1 MSITIKEIAEIA
13 NVSSATVSKV
23 LNDKA
28 PYISDETKKKIFE
41 IARREGYIPNAVAK
55 SLKVKS
61 TKTIGIIIPDVMNL
75 FFSELARGIEDAA
88 EKRGYSV
95 ILCNS
100 DNNEEKEKKYI
111 QVLQEKM
118 VDGIILTAS
127 EKSVE
132 RSLNMRKIPMV
143 LLDRDINTDAK
154 VGKIFVDN
162 ETGEYEACKYMIDKG
177 IKEIAFISSNV
188 ISKSSSQRLNG
199 YKKAL
204 SDNGIEI
211 DEDLIYLDSYTIETG
226 FNGVIEILKKKD
238 FKGICCGNDLIAI
251 GAINALKMKSI
262 NVPEDVKVIGF
273 DDIQI
278 SKYINPPLTTIKQP
292 IYRMGREAV
301 DMLINMINGYDMD
314 YEIILKTSLIER
326 MSC

>member
-1 MSITIKEIAEIA
+1 MAITIKEIAEIA

-23 LNDKA
+23 LNNKA

-41 IARREGYIPNAVAK
+41 IAKREGYIPNAVAK
-55 SLKVKS
+55 SLKIKS

-75 FFSELARGIEDAA
+75 FFSELARGIEDSA

-100 DNNEEKEKKYI
+100 DNNEDKEKKYI
-111 QVLQEKM
+111 RVLQEKM

-132 RSLNMRKIPMV
+132 MSLKMRHTPMV
-143 LLDRDINTDAK
+143 LLDRDLNTDVR

-162 ETGEYEACKYMIDKG
+162 ETGEYEACKYLIEKG

-199 YKKAL
+199 YKRAL
-204 SDNGIEI
+204 ADYGILI
-211 DEDLIYLDSYTIETG
+211 DEDLIFLDSYSIETG
-226 FNGVIEILKKKD
+226 FNGVLEILKKRK

-251 GAINALKMKSI
+251 GAINALKQKQI
-262 NVPEDVKVIGF
+262 RVPDDVKVIGF

-278 SKYINPPLTTIKQP
+278 SKYINPPLTTVKQP
-292 IYRMGREAV
+292 IYQMGKEAV

-314 YEIILKTSLIER
+314 YEIILRTSLIER
-326 MSC
+326 MST

>member
-1 MSITIKEIAEIA
+1 MGITIKEIAELA

-28 PYISDETKKKIFE
+28 PYISEETKKRIFD
-41 IARREGYIPNAVAK
+41 IAKKEGYIPNAVAK

-143 LLDRDINTDAK
+143 LLDRDINTDVK

-162 ETGEYEACKYMIDKG
+162 ETGEYEACKYLIEKG
-177 IKEIAFISSNV
+177 IRDIAFISSNV

-199 YKKAL
+199 YKRAL
-204 SDNGIEI
+204 SDYGIKI

-226 FNGVIEILKKKD
+226 FNGVIEILKKRK

-251 GAINALKMKSI
+251 GAINALKQKQFR
-262 NVPEDVKVIGF
+262 VPEDVKVIGF

-292 IYRMGREAV
+292 IYQMGKEAV
-301 DMLINMINGYDMD
+301 DMLVNMINGYDMD
-314 YEIILKTSLIER
+314 YEVILRTSLIER